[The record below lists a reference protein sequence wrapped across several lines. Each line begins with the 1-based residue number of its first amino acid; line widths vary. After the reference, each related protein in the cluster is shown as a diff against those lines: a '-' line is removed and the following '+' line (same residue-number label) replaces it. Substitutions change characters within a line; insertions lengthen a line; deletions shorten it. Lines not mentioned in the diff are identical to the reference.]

1 MSLESLDD
9 YPKHLHCFSNIGNAS
24 IETIETIETAEA
36 EKDGYL
42 EQIWTISS

>member
-24 IETIETIETAEA
+24 IETIETAEA

-42 EQIWTISS
+42 EQIWTISY